1 MMSSMTFAYCTL
13 AFILLLVL
21 TGVPRPVIPWL
32 IALEIVV
39 LALVG
44 AIG

>member
-1 MMSSMTFAYCTL
+1 MGSMTFAYCTL

-21 TGVPRPVIPWL
+21 LGVPRHIIPWL
-32 IALEIVV
+32 LALEIAV

-44 AIG
+44 AI